1 MDESKENSSLYDL
14 DLTKHIALVF
24 GNEHRGVSE
33 EAKKLSDKN
42 FLIPMKGMVQS
53 LNVSVSV
60 AVSIFEALRQRE
72 AKGMYKRTLYKKEE
86 LNQKLNYYLEKAKK
100 VK

>member
-1 MDESKENSSLYDL
+1 
-14 DLTKHIALVF
+14 
-24 GNEHRGVSE
+24 
-33 EAKKLSDKN
+33 
-42 FLIPMKGMVQS
+42 MKGMVQS